1 MLNII
6 ISITPDVASGLM
18 TRIKLFEEKGLK
30 GLYSKGENFERLV
43 LNYGSIC
50 QSLDQQESLPE
61 DTITDVLKR
70 VVSGVP

>member
-6 ISITPDVASGLM
+6 ISITPDVAYGLK